1 MAWYTSNTSSSTI
14 AVPVGDHNLYM
25 STDGLDI
32 KTANKIIAERDS
44 LQHIVNV
51 LKSKNDNNGNDNH
64 IINQYRLEIEE
75 KEVKIS
81 ALNKE
86 ISALQ
91 NELWYNTQ
99 DSAVVGTKDKTIRSL
114 NSEISKLRDQIREK
128 DRLINA
134 LNEQMGIN

>member
-1 MAWYTSNTSSSTI
+1 M
-14 AVPVGDHNLYM
+14 
-25 STDGLDI
+25 
-32 KTANKIIAERDS
+32 
-44 LQHIVNV
+44 
-51 LKSKNDNNGNDNH
+51 
-64 IINQYRLEIEE
+64 EIEE